1 MIRIFIIE
9 RKKMNFKIQNQKFY
23 KHRHMKYFDTVI
35 ILILVIFSFSME
47 SCKKDTSQS
56 STGGIAAS
64 DTNQAGVG
72 AVSAKAT
79 WSIIQDNIL
88 TPSCATSGCH
98 ASTSDANYVQHNLL
112 LTSATAY
119 DNLIN
124 IISKNAAA
132 KTAGLVRVKPTDYI
146 NSLLYQKIDCQA
158 TTQYGAMM
166 PLGGTNLT
174 LGQIEFIKQWIIKGA
189 PKTGT
194 VVDETVLANNA
205 ACQKVFVP
213 MQAPSPAEGFQLA
226 INTFTVSPNTEREVF
241 LNRNTPNTSTVY
253 VNKFI
258 MQGRPNSHHF
268 VLYGFQSTT
277 LLPPVNTLR
286 DLYNA
291 DASINISTF
300 AQMQNHIFLGGG
312 TDVNTTYTFP
322 AGVALKIPPATALD
336 LNAHY
341 FNKQTTNL
349 TGENYINMYTV
360 SQANVVKEAQSIN
373 FANYNFSIP
382 ANSHKTITTD
392 YTFSKAVNVITL
404 TSHFHKLGEKF
415 QIKILGGTRNGEI
428 VYENTDWEHP
438 LVINLATP
446 ILLKAGE
453 GLTSVVTYN
462 NTTNK
467 MVSFG
472 LTSEDEMNI
481 IFGYYY

>member
-1 MIRIFIIE
+1 
-9 RKKMNFKIQNQKFY
+9 
-23 KHRHMKYFDTVI
+23 MKYFGTTI
-35 ILILVIFSFSME
+35 FLTSMIIFSFSIE
-47 SCKKDTSQS
+47 SCTKNTNEAAAVTASPKDTW
-56 STGGIAAS
+56 T
-64 DTNQAGVG
+64 
-72 AVSAKAT
+72 
-79 WSIIQDNIL
+79 IIQDNIL
-88 TPSCATSGCH
+88 TPSCGTSGCH

-124 IISKNAAA
+124 ISSKNAAA
-132 KTAGLVRVKPTDYI
+132 KTAGLVRVKPGDYI
-146 NSLLYQKIDCQA
+146 SSLLYKKIDCQ
-158 TTQYGAMM
+158 TTSQYGALM
-166 PLGGTNLT
+166 PLGGANLS
-174 LGQIEFIKQWIIKGA
+174 LGQIEFIKQWIRKGA
-189 PKTGT
+189 PKKGS
-194 VVDETVLANNA
+194 VVDETVLANNT
-205 ACQKVFVP
+205 ACTQAFLP
-213 MQAPSPAEGFQLA
+213 MQAPAAAEGFQLA

-241 LNRNTPNTSTVY
+241 VNRKTPNTSTVY
-253 VNKFI
+253 VNKFT

-277 LLPPVNTLR
+277 SLPPVNTMR

-291 DASINISTF
+291 DASINIITF

-322 AGVALKIPPATALD
+322 AGVALKVPPATALD

-382 ANSHKTITTD
+382 ASSRKTISTD
-392 YTFSKAVNVITL
+392 YTFTKPVTVITL

-438 LVINLATP
+438 IVINLATP
-446 ILLKAGE
+446 IQLKAGE

-467 MVSFG
+467 IVNFG

>member
-1 MIRIFIIE
+1 
-9 RKKMNFKIQNQKFY
+9 
-23 KHRHMKYFDTVI
+23 MKYFATVVILTAI
-35 ILILVIFSFSME
+35 IMVSFPLE
-47 SCKKDTSQS
+47 SCNKNTNQTVAGGTSTKDTW
-56 STGGIAAS
+56 T
-64 DTNQAGVG
+64 
-72 AVSAKAT
+72 
-79 WSIIQDNIL
+79 IIQDNIL

-98 ASTSDANYVQHNLL
+98 ASTSDASYTQHNLL

-119 DNLIN
+119 ENLFN
-124 IISKNAAA
+124 ISSKNAVA
-132 KTAGLVRVKPTDYI
+132 KAAGLVRVKPGDYS
-146 NSLLYQKIDCQA
+146 NSLLFQKIDCQA
-158 TTQYGAMM
+158 TAQYGALM
-166 PLGGTNLT
+166 PLGGPNLT

-189 PKTGT
+189 PKTGS
-194 VVDETVLANNA
+194 VVDETILANNTV
-205 ACQKVFVP
+205 CTKVFVP
-213 MQAPSPAEGFQLA
+213 MQAPAATEGFQLA
-226 INTFTVSPNTEREVF
+226 INAFTVSPNSEREVF
-241 LNRNTPNTSTVY
+241 VNRITPNTSTVY

-258 MQGRPNSHHF
+258 LQGRPNSHHF
-268 VLYGFQSTT
+268 VLYGFQNSN
-277 LLPPVNTLR
+277 LLPPANTLR

-291 DASINISTF
+291 DGSINITTF

-312 TDVNTTYTFP
+312 TDVNSTYTFP
-322 AGVALKIPPATALD
+322 PGVALKVPPATALD

-349 TGENYINMYTV
+349 TGENYINIYTV
-360 SQANVVKEAQSIN
+360 PQSSVIKEAQSIN

-382 ANSHKTITTD
+382 ANSRKTISTD
-392 YTFSKAVNVITL
+392 YTFTKAVTVITL

-415 QIKILGGTRNGEI
+415 QIKILGGARNGEI

-446 ILLKAGE
+446 IQLKAGE

-467 MVSFG
+467 TVNFG

>member
-1 MIRIFIIE
+1 
-9 RKKMNFKIQNQKFY
+9 
-23 KHRHMKYFDTVI
+23 
-35 ILILVIFSFSME
+35 ME
-47 SCKKDTSQS
+47 SCTKNTNETIAVSNPVKDTW
-56 STGGIAAS
+56 T
-64 DTNQAGVG
+64 
-72 AVSAKAT
+72 
-79 WSIIQDNIL
+79 IIQDNIL
-88 TPSCATSGCH
+88 TPTFATSGCH
-98 ASTSDANYVQHNLL
+98 ASTIDPNYVQHNLL

-132 KTAGLVRVKPTDYI
+132 KTAGLVRVKPGDYI
-146 NSLLYQKIDCQA
+146 SSFLYQKIDCQ
-158 TTQYGAMM
+158 TTSKYGALM

-189 PKTGT
+189 PKTGS
-194 VVDETVLANNA
+194 VVDETILSNNA
-205 ACQKVFVP
+205 GCSQVFAP
-213 MQAPSPAEGFQLA
+213 MQAPAAADGFQLA
-226 INTFTVSPNTEREVF
+226 INAFTVSPNTEREVF
-241 LNRNTPNTSTVY
+241 VNRTTPNTSTVY
-253 VNKFI
+253 VNKI
-258 MQGRPNSHHF
+258 TMQGRPNSHHF

-286 DLYNA
+286 DLYNS
-291 DASINISTF
+291 DASINITTF

-322 AGVALKIPPATALD
+322 AGVALKVPPATALD

-341 FNKQTTNL
+341 FNKQNINL

-382 ANSHKTITTD
+382 ANSRKTITTN
-392 YTFSKAVNVITL
+392 YTFNKAVTVITL

-415 QIKILGGTRNGEI
+415 QIKILGGTRNGEV

-438 LVINLATP
+438 IVINLATP

-467 MVSFG
+467 LVNFG

>member
-1 MIRIFIIE
+1 MQGH
-9 RKKMNFKIQNQKFY
+9 KILLKLQNILNHEY
-23 KHRHMKYFDTVI
+23 MKYFKIVI
-35 ILILVIFSFSME
+35 ILTAIIIVSFSME
-47 SCKKDTSQS
+47 SCTKN
-56 STGGIAAS
+56 
-64 DTNQAGVG
+64 TNQAIAGGNSV
-72 AVSAKAT
+72 KNT
-79 WSIIQDNIL
+79 WTIIQDNIL

-98 ASTSDANYVQHNLL
+98 ASASDANYIQHNLL

-132 KTAGLVRVKPTDYI
+132 KTAGLVRVKPGDYLS
-146 NSLLYQKIDCQA
+146 SLLYQKIDCQS
-158 TTQYGAMM
+158 TSQYGALM
-166 PLGGTNLT
+166 PLGGNNLT

-189 PKTGT
+189 PKSGS
-194 VVDETVLANNA
+194 VVDETILTNNA
-205 ACQKVFVP
+205 ACSQVFVP
-213 MQAPSPAEGFQLA
+213 MKAPTAAEGFQLA
-226 INTFTVSPNTEREVF
+226 INTFSVSPNTEREVF
-241 LNRNTPNTSTVY
+241 VNRNTPNTSTVY

-277 LLPPVNTLR
+277 SLPPVNTLR

-291 DASINISTF
+291 DASINITTF
-300 AQMQNHIFLGGG
+300 AQMQNHIFLAGG

-322 AGVALKIPPATALD
+322 AGVALKVPPATALD

-360 SQANVVKEAQSIN
+360 PQANVVKEAQSIN

-382 ANSHKTITTD
+382 ASSRKTISTD
-392 YTFSKAVNVITL
+392 YTFTQPVTVITL

-415 QIKILGGTRNGEI
+415 QIKILGGTRNGEV

-446 ILLKAGE
+446 IQLKAGE

-467 MVSFG
+467 IVNFG

>member
-1 MIRIFIIE
+1 
-9 RKKMNFKIQNQKFY
+9 
-23 KHRHMKYFDTVI
+23 MKYVASAI
-35 ILILVIFSFSME
+35 ILTAILIISFSME
-47 SCKKDTSQS
+47 SCKKSANDAVAGGTTTKDTW
-56 STGGIAAS
+56 T
-64 DTNQAGVG
+64 
-72 AVSAKAT
+72 
-79 WSIIQDNIL
+79 IIQDNIL

-119 DNLIN
+119 ENLIN
-124 IISKNAAA
+124 VISKNAAA
-132 KTAGLVRVKPTDYI
+132 KTAGLVRVKPGDYM
-146 NSLLYQKIDCQA
+146 NSLLFQKIDCQV
-158 TTQYGAMM
+158 TTQYGALM

-174 LGQIEFIKQWIIKGA
+174 MGQIEFIKQWIIKGA
-189 PKTGT
+189 PKTGR
-194 VVDETVLANNA
+194 VVDETILANNTV
-205 ACQKVFVP
+205 CSKVFVP
-213 MQAPSPAEGFQLA
+213 MQAPPASEGFQLA
-226 INTFTVSPNTEREVF
+226 INAFTVSPNTEREVF
-241 LNRNTPNTSTVY
+241 VNRNTPNTSTVY

-268 VLYGFQSTT
+268 VLYGFQSLTS
-277 LLPPVNTLR
+277 LPPVNTLR

-291 DASINISTF
+291 DGSINITTF
-300 AQMQNHIFLGGG
+300 AQMQNHIFLAGG

-322 AGVALKIPPATALD
+322 AGVALKVPPNTALD

-341 FNKQTTNL
+341 FNKQATNL
-349 TGENYINMYTV
+349 TGENYINLYTV
-360 SQANVVKEAQSIN
+360 PQANVVNEAQSIN

-382 ANSHKTITTD
+382 ANSRKTITTD
-392 YTFSKAVNVITL
+392 FTFPKAVTVITL

-415 QIKILGGTRNGEI
+415 QIKILGGPRNGEV

-438 LVINLATP
+438 LVVNLTTP
-446 ILLKAGE
+446 IQLKAGE

-467 MVSFG
+467 TVNFG